1 MKKTAVAS
9 IVVVV
14 MIIGIV
20 LSFGGCQQDKTPV
33 ATSYVSMDINPSVEL
48 VLDQNDNVISYSCEN
63 EDALLMLYGENIIGL
78 NIEKASEKIVDLAI
92 EFGYLTEDN
101 CGVQVNV
108 ASDKSKVETNI
119 LDKIGVVV
127 EKAEGKLTFEVNY
140 NREGSF
146 VLNYELAKLKEKHPD
161 DANYQNLTAGKLEVI
176 NSALACDWTLTMDE
190 AVKMSVSELLKV
202 VDNAYSQLENYST
215 EAFELAKA
223 AATAVYDELVITA
236 EDGIYVAKYAE
247 FKGNDGGIIGG
258 IEAGLAITQ
267 YGTVKAA
274 ARGVEA
280 LAKSLTIAKKY
291 ADEIMAT
298 AEAEAIAEELGVD
311 TSVLEDSEGNVTVD
325 SIAAYIDKVAKNATD
340 DATDHVSGK
349 LQLAVEKLEAYKD
362 ETTPLTNDE
371 ISQIQSVLAAIK
383 GIVDGIELPERATLD
398 DFKQVAVKL
407 NEYAEEKKVAMDK
420 SLTDEQI
427 KEIQEAQK
435 NAVDKLTDKYE
446 VCMNTIAEAEETAK
460 EYLQNLRQQR
470 LEYLESRAA

>member
-1 MKKTAVAS
+1 ML
-9 IVVVV
+9 IVVMVV
-14 MIIGIV
+14 GIV
-20 LSFGGCQQDKTPV
+20 FSFGACQEKDPV

-78 NIEKASEKIVDLAI
+78 NVEKASEKIIDLAI

-108 ASDKSKVETNI
+108 ASDQSKVETNI

-146 VLNYELAKLKEKHPD
+146 VLNYELAKLKEEHPD
-161 DANYQNLTAGKLEVI
+161 EPAYQNLTAGKLEVI
-176 NSALACDWTLTMDE
+176 NSALVCDWTLTMDE
-190 AVKMSVSELLKV
+190 AVEMSVSELLAIV
-202 VDNAYSQLENYST
+202 NNAYSQLENYST
-215 EAFELAKA
+215 QAFELAKA
-223 AATAVYDELVITA
+223 AATAVYDEAVITA

-247 FKGNDGGIIGG
+247 FKSKESGLIGG

-274 ARGVEA
+274 ARGLEA
-280 LAKSLTIAKKY
+280 LTKSLTVAKRF
-291 ADEIMAT
+291 ADEVMAS

-311 TSVLEDSEGNVTVD
+311 TSVLEDSDGNVTVD

-340 DATDHVSGK
+340 DATDHVSEK

-371 ISQIQSVLAAIK
+371 ISNVQSLLTTIK
-383 GIVDGIELPERATLD
+383 GIVDGIELPERMTLD
-398 DFKQVAVKL
+398 DLKEISVKL
-407 NEYAEEKKVAMDK
+407 NDYASEKKQVMDE
-420 SLTDEQI
+420 SLTKEQKDEI
-427 KEIQEAQK
+427 AEAQK
-435 NAVDKLTDKYE
+435 NAVDKLTSAYD
-446 VCMNTIAEAEETAK
+446 VCMNAIAEAEETAK
-460 EYLQNLRQQR
+460 TYLQNLKEQR
-470 LEYLESRAA
+470 LEYLESKAA

>member
-1 MKKTAVAS
+1 MKKTIVAML
-9 IVVVV
+9 IVVMVV
-14 MIIGIV
+14 GIV
-20 LSFGGCQQDKTPV
+20 FSFGACQGKDPV

-78 NIEKASEKIVDLAI
+78 NVEKASEKIIDLAI

-108 ASDKSKVETNI
+108 ASDTSKVEANI

-127 EKAEGKLTFEVNY
+127 EKAEGKLTFQVNY

-146 VLNYELAKLKEKHPD
+146 VLNYELAKLKEEHPD
-161 DANYQNLTAGKLEVI
+161 ELAYQNLTAGKLEII
-176 NSALACDWTLTMDE
+176 NSALVCDWTLTMDE
-190 AVKMSVSELLKV
+190 AVGMSVSELLAI

-215 EAFELAKA
+215 KAFELAKA
-223 AATAVYDELVITA
+223 AATAVYDEAVITA

-247 FKGNDGGIIGG
+247 FKGKGNGLIGG

-274 ARGVEA
+274 ARGLEA
-280 LAKSLTIAKKY
+280 LTKSLTVAKRF
-291 ADEIMAT
+291 ADDVMAS

-325 SIAAYIDKVAKNATD
+325 SIAAYIDKVAKNATEE
-340 DATDHVSGK
+340 GKEQINEK

-371 ISQIQSVLAAIK
+371 ISNVQGLLTTIK
-383 GIVDGIELPERATLD
+383 GIVDGIELPERVTLD
-398 DFKQVAVKL
+398 DLKAIAVRL
-407 NEYAEEKKVAMDK
+407 NEYAAERKGAMDNGLK
-420 SLTDEQI
+420 QEEREQI
-427 KEIQEAQK
+427 REAQK
-435 NAVDKLTDKYE
+435 NAVDKLTDAYD
-446 VCMNTIAEAEETAK
+446 VCMNAIADAEETAK
-460 EYLQNLRQQR
+460 NYLQNLRQQR
-470 LEYLESRAA
+470 LEYLESKAA